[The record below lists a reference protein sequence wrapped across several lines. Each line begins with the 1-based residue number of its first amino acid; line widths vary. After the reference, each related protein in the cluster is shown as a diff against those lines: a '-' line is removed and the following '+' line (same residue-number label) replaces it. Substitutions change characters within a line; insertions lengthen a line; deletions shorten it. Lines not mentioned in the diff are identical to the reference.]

1 VTAPY
6 PRRRDP
12 QPLGHGWEVAVVAGS
27 GILLAVALAALTGL
41 AAASASFGNGWVWPR
56 GTVTVVHVL
65 GGLLTGH
72 PGRGLPPAQAARVA
86 GPVAVYAGI
95 TVCEAMLGGI
105 AVTAGVLAA
114 GHHRP
119 GDARRGLATRG
130 EAEQALGCGRLRA
143 AKEIIRP
150 DLYPPNPAKGPSKRG
165 AR

>member
-1 VTAPY
+1 
-6 PRRRDP
+6 
-12 QPLGHGWEVAVVAGS
+12 
-27 GILLAVALAALTGL
+27 
-41 AAASASFGNGWVWPR
+41 VWPH
-56 GTVTVVHVL
+56 GSVPVGHVL

-86 GPVAVYAGI
+86 GPVAVYAG
-95 TVCEAMLGGI
+95 VAACEAMLGGI
-105 AVTAGVLAA
+105 AGAAGVLAV

-150 DLYPPNPAKGPSKRG
+150 DLYPPNPAQGPSKRG